1 MSKAK
6 SAAASVKP
14 VKVSRLPPLPDPLP
28 PEVQQLFETRLKT
41 MGRLLNLHQ
50 VLAHAPKLSKAS
62 AQMAYSLRNET
73 SAPRIDI
80 ELAIVRAGMNANG
93 KYEVQQHKPML
104 LAEGF
109 SSRKYN
115 ALAKWRSSKLF
126 DAKERAILAYTDQMS
141 NRGNV
146 SDRTFNELA
155 RHFDARQI
163 MELTSAIATYYGISL
178 LMNALDLKLE
188 KKKK

>member
-1 MSKAK
+1 MSGT
-6 SAAASVKP
+6 ASVKQP
-14 VKVSRLPPLPDPLP
+14 RVSRLPPLPDPLP
-28 PEVQQLFETRLKT
+28 PDVAALFADRLAK
-41 MGRLLNLHQ
+41 MGRILNLHH

-62 AQMAYSLRNET
+62 AQMAFALRYET

-80 ELAIVRAGMNANG
+80 ELAIVRAGMKANG

-109 SSRKYN
+109 SLRKYN

-141 NRGNV
+141 NKGNV
-146 SDRTFNELA
+146 SDKVFHDLQ
-155 RHFDARQI
+155 RHFDARKI

-178 LMNALDLKLE
+178 LMNALNLKLE

>member
-1 MSKAK
+1 MTKASIK
-6 SAAASVKP
+6 PSFKP
-14 VKVSRLPPLPDPLP
+14 VRVSRLPPLPDPLP
-28 PEVQQLFETRLKT
+28 PDVQELFAVRLRT

-62 AQMAYSLRNET
+62 AQMAYSLRYET
-73 SAPRIDI
+73 STPRIDI

-109 SSRKYN
+109 GQRKYN
-115 ALAKWRSSKLF
+115 ALSKWRASRLF
-126 DAKERAILAYTDQMS
+126 DTKERAILAYTDQMS
-141 NRGNV
+141 NKGNV
-146 SDRTFNELA
+146 SDRTFKELA
-155 RHFDARQI
+155 RYFDARQI
-163 MELTSAIATYYGISL
+163 MELTCAIATYYGISL
-178 LMNALDLKLE
+178 LMNALKLKLE

>member
-1 MSKAK
+1 MTRTK
-6 SAAASVKP
+6 SAKQP
-14 VKVSRLPPLPDPLP
+14 RVSRLPPLPDPLP
-28 PEVQQLFETRLKT
+28 PEVAMLFEERLKK
-41 MGRLLNLHQ
+41 MGRILNLHH

-62 AQMAYSLRNET
+62 AQTAFALRYET
-73 SAPRIDI
+73 STSRLYV

-109 SSRKYN
+109 PLRKYN

-126 DAKERAILAYTDQMS
+126 DAKERAILAYVDQMS
-141 NRGNV
+141 NKGNV
-146 SDRTFNELA
+146 SDRTFEDLA
-155 RHFDARQI
+155 CHFDAQQI
-163 MELTSAIATYYGISL
+163 LELTSAVATYYGISL
-178 LMNALDLKLE
+178 LMNALKIKLE